1 MKKVKNVETHEG
13 LLSVADLARILGCGR
28 TKAWEIVH
36 SNEIQTVRLG
46 RLVRLERGAIEK
58 FIENKRQ

>member
-1 MKKVKNVETHEG
+1 MKNLETNEG

-46 RLVRLERGAIEK
+46 RLVRLERDAIEE
-58 FIENKRQ
+58 FIQSKRR